1 MAVQPEASVFLLEFV
16 YKVERNPRCM
26 ACNQKRVFQ

>member
-26 ACNQKRVFQ
+26 ACKQNQIFQ

>member
-16 YKVERNPRCM
+16 YKVEGNPRCM
-26 ACNQKRVFQ
+26 ACKQKWIFQ

>member
-16 YKVERNPRCM
+16 YKVEKKPRCM
-26 ACNQKRVFQ
+26 ACNQNQIFQ